1 MVRALILFVTFGF
14 ISSSAVF
21 ADSRIFLGTK
31 TGLSRTAETF
41 ACGKYKG
48 TNLFLVI
55 GTEPTG
61 KAVKEVYGWSSGST
75 FVGDL
80 KSGMKFFNKQ
90 FSESV
95 SSVPQNAVDFGKS
108 VGDFVADPVE
118 EIQDF
123 SLLTPALIVGKTIVN
138 IFKIGWYA
146 LKLPCEP
153 VFRTGAGT
161 IALAGSPFKKPV
173 QFLGKF
179 GFISGI
185 AVYGYTSS
193 AVGGSVLLGATGA
206 VFTLD
211 LATSPFVAAYESF
224 SAH

>member
-1 MVRALILFVTFGF
+1 MVRALILLFALGF
-14 ISSSAVF
+14 ITPSAVF
-21 ADSRIFLGTK
+21 ADSRVFLGTN

-41 ACGKYKG
+41 TCGKYND
-48 TNLFLVI
+48 TRLFLVI

-61 KAVKEVYGWSSGST
+61 KAIKDVYGWSSGST
-75 FVGDL
+75 FTGDL
-80 KSGMKFFNKQ
+80 KSGMTFFNNQ

-95 SSVPQNAVDFGKS
+95 SSVPQNAVDFGRS

-146 LKLPCEP
+146 VKLPCEP

-161 IALAGSPFKKPV
+161 IALAGSPFIKPV
-173 QFLGKF
+173 QFVCKY
-179 GFISGI
+179 GFITGI
-185 AVYGYTSS
+185 AVYGYSSS
-193 AVGGSVLLGATGA
+193 AVGGAVLLGATGA
-206 VFTLD
+206 VFAMD

-224 SAH
+224 SAY